1 MRPPR
6 YEIFAGAAAI
16 TAVLLALTSCS
27 PKENKLQL
35 EPSQALGAEL
45 ARETRQAAGMKK
57 QVVLILPQWAA
68 NSTTGES
75 FKAALKK
82 QSLTV
87 AFTIVANV
95 GDPMGRDP
103 LSLKSADF
111 LNALQKGAET
121 GAIVS
126 LAGAPLLNT
135 QDMAQVGASHPP
147 VLVVA
152 TRSLGNVLGVPVDR
166 NYLTGLLDAKVVQL
180 AIVDRD
186 SELDSKPTGQVDATQ
201 QLFSQNYS
209 ILRGH
214 D

>member
-1 MRPPR
+1 
-6 YEIFAGAAAI
+6 
-16 TAVLLALTSCS
+16 
-27 PKENKLQL
+27 
-35 EPSQALGAEL
+35 
-45 ARETRQAAGMKK
+45 MKK
-57 QVVLILPQWAA
+57 QVVLILPQRAA
-68 NSTTGES
+68 NSTTEER

-82 QSLTV
+82 QNLTV
-87 AFTIVANV
+87 AFTIVADV
-95 GDPMGRDP
+95 GDPMGRNP

-111 LNALQKGAET
+111 LDALQKGADT
-121 GAIVS
+121 GAIIS

-135 QDMAQVGASHPP
+135 QDMAQLAASHPP

-152 TRSLGNVLGVPVDR
+152 TRSLGDVLGVPVDR

-180 AIVDRD
+180 AIVDGN
-186 SELDSKPTGQVDATQ
+186 SEPDAKPTGKVDATQ